1 MAPGGAARVRLK
13 LFVTGG
19 TLRARQAAA
28 RVRAVCDER
37 LGRDYELVIVDV
49 LDQPEA
55 AEAARIVATP
65 TLVREVPLPTRHIV
79 GDLVLTDM
87 LLAGLDLV
95 DDAALAAL
103 DVR

>member
-1 MAPGGAARVRLK
+1 MAPAATPRVRLR
-13 LFVTGG
+13 LYVTGG

-28 RVRAVCDER
+28 RVRALCDER
-37 LGRDYELVIVDV
+37 LGRDYELVVVDV

-65 TLVREVPLPTRHIV
+65 TLVREVPLPPRHIV
-79 GDLVLTDM
+79 GDLARTDAV
-87 LLAGLDLV
+87 LAGLDLA

-103 DVR
+103 DAR